1 MARAVGVLMG
11 RCWTTTRLC
20 VPQYG
25 AGAAGYVL
33 KGSSQQQIVRASAPP
48 DPLQALTPRE
58 LQILELLAS
67 GLSTTAM
74 AAWLG
79 LTPKTVNL
87 STVFGKLGVAD
98 WSEVALFARGVLRRG
113 RGPGGFG
120 G

>member
-1 MARAVGVLMG
+1 
-11 RCWTTTRLC
+11 
-20 VPQYG
+20 
-25 AGAAGYVL
+25 
-33 KGSSQQQIVRASAPP
+33 
-48 DPLQALTPRE
+48 
-58 LQILELLAS
+58 
-67 GLSTTAM
+67 M

-98 WSEVALFARGVLRRG
+98 WSEVALFARGALRPD